1 MTPGIAISTGKLA
14 AIIWIY
20 AIAPPE
26 PTIYELVFIQDGLK
40 IFPDVF
46 NHASVSPQYYLLPDF
61 PYG

>member
-1 MTPGIAISTGKLA
+1 MTPGIAISTSKLA

-46 NHASVSPQYYLLPDF
+46 NHA
-61 PYG
+61 